1 MTEVPRMYAAELI
14 RDQYWVLTSTELTDA
29 VSEDMQEVAYG
40 RMQRETRGPAL
51 DGFQSIAEM
60 VATAYATNIGYD
72 GLKSLASFLRDRYTV
87 SKGTIT
93 ESVALRLAYKAIRQL
108 QANDLTSSEG
118 DLLDSL
124 SLQAQALDRAWR
136 VRVMGPYDKLIYII
150 YISLNGELIDVLS
163 GEMCD

>member
-93 ESVALRLAYKAIRQL
+93 ESVALRLAYNAIR
-108 QANDLTSSEG
+108 SMEG
-118 DLLDSL
+118 K
-124 SLQAQALDRAWR
+124 
-136 VRVMGPYDKLIYII
+136 V
-150 YISLNGELIDVLS
+150 
-163 GEMCD
+163 